1 FLYVKEKT
9 KIKPILY
16 GGGQQKGMRSGTENV
31 PGVAGLG
38 LAAELA
44 CKDIEGLQ
52 EYLFELKK
60 YFAEGLAELPDV
72 TVHLVD
78 NKDGTPIDAKER
90 EERLKKTAPHIMSVG
105 FGGVRSEVLLH
116 ALEEKRIY
124 VSSGSAC
131 SSNHPAVSGTL
142 KAIDVKKELLDAT
155 VRFSFC
161 RDTTKEELQYTLDV
175 LKELLP
181 QLRRFWRK

>member
-1 FLYVKEKT
+1 MLF
-9 KIKPILY
+9 
-16 GGGQQKGMRSGTENV
+16 RS
-31 PGVAGLG
+31 
-38 LAAELA
+38 A
-44 CKDIEGLQ
+44 CKDVEGLQ
-52 EYLFELKK
+52 EHLFELKK
-60 YFAEGLAELPDV
+60 YFAEGLSELSDV

-78 NKDGTPIDAKER
+78 NKDGSPVEAALR

-105 FGGVRSEVLLH
+105 FVGVRSEVLLH
-116 ALEEKRIY
+116 ALEEKGIY

-142 KAIDVKKELLDAT
+142 KAIEVKKELLDAT

-161 RDTTKEELQYTLDV
+161 KDTTKEEVEYTLAV